1 MNNDLQHNIIHY
13 LYVRM
18 IISKRLA
25 VKYGLI
31 IMIYRFE
38 RKCNYYQCLIISCI
52 YGVSMLSNRPKSNFV
67 SNKKL
72 AQTKIKP
79 QYKYSQSK
87 IET

>member
-1 MNNDLQHNIIHY
+1 MNNDLQNNIIHY
-13 LYVRM
+13 LYIR
-18 IISKRLA
+18 IIKWLG
-25 VKYGLI
+25 VKYKFI

-79 QYKYSQSK
+79 KYQSSQSK